1 MVIDNTIRLSVPIRG
16 MTCAA
21 CVIHIT
27 NSLETVDGIS
37 DITVNLATEKANIRF
52 DPDLAPLKNITDA
65 VEDAGYLVRT
75 DNVQLLVKQVEN
87 NHSISS
93 AIQVLEKSH
102 GVISV
107 STNNNPNHVNIT
119 YIQGLFKQTTIQ
131 SAFETHGYTVSFIND
146 PSPEL
151 QEESHQD
158 FPFAKSKLITSISSA
173 IFIMTCMSVPE
184 LTSWLSMDAVWIYF
198 ALATIV
204 QFWAASQFYVSSWK
218 ALRHRTTNM
227 NTLISVG
234 TSVAYGYSAI
244 ATVMGNSAIP
254 ELWNSHTYFD
264 TSTTIISLV
273 LLGRYIETRARRKS
287 GDSIRALLDL
297 SPKEAVIIKN
307 GIEQKVEAHQIKPGN
322 VIVIKPGES
331 LPVDGVVIDG
341 NPSIDESI
349 LTGESFPVDK
359 KQGNVVTG
367 GTLNTTSPFS
377 YKATRVGTDTV
388 LSRIIEQVDNAQ
400 TSKAPSQRF
409 ADVVSGYFVPSV
421 IVIALVASAI
431 WVVIGPDPSY
441 VNAILI
447 AVSVLIISCPCALG
461 LATPTAIVVGTGKA
475 ALNGVLFKDAATLEI
490 TNSIDII
497 AFDKTGT
504 LTEGYPTVAGII
516 HENLSE
522 NDLMILAASV
532 EKASEHP
539 ISTSILQYASEK
551 NLKLKN
557 ITEARAT
564 PGLGIEASIN
574 GSKVYVGNRDFMS
587 QQNFIASDPLQA
599 SAETLQK
606 EGKTIIYVGTEG
618 AIHGIIAL
626 SDRIRREANDV
637 ITKLK
642 NKGMKIVMLTGDTKA
657 VAHTIGSIAGTDLIY
672 SNLLPEDKADI
683 VSTLQKE
690 GHKVMMVGDGIN
702 DAISL
707 TQADVGVSIGTGSDV
722 AISSSDVTL
731 IGSDLEGIQVA
742 IDISSKTML
751 TIKQNL
757 FWAFAYNVALIPVAA
772 GVLYPF
778 FSSGVPSSLNFVLGE
793 FGFLNPIVAA
803 TAMAISSITVIANS
817 LRLRK
822 VIN

>member
-131 SAFETHGYTVSFIND
+131 SAFETHGYTVSFIDD
-146 PSPEL
+146 PSPGF

-158 FPFAKSKLITSISSA
+158 FPFAKSKLITSISTA
-173 IFIMTCMSVPE
+173 IFIMTCMSMPE

-307 GIEQKVEAHQIKPGN
+307 GIEQKIEAHQIKSGN

-359 KQGNVVTG
+359 KPGSVVTG

-421 IVIALVASAI
+421 IVIALIASAI
-431 WVVIGPDPSY
+431 WLIIGPEPIY

-504 LTEGYPTVAGII
+504 LTEGYPTVTSII

-551 NLKLKN
+551 NLELKN

-599 SAETLQK
+599 SVETLQK

-618 AIHGIIAL
+618 SIHGIIAL

-672 SNLLPEDKADI
+672 SNLLPEDKAVI

-707 TQADVGVSIGTGSDV
+707 TQADVGVAIGTGSDV

-731 IGSDLEGIQVA
+731 IGSDLEGIKLA

-778 FSSGVPSSLNFVLGE
+778 FSSGVPASLNFVLGE
-793 FGFLNPIVAA
+793 FGFLNPIIAA

-817 LRLRK
+817 LRLRQ